1 MRPRTGTR
9 RHFLVSAAG
18 LTSLATFTACSPT
31 YDWREVRSEAG
42 RYSVLFPKKPGLET
56 RTLPLLGTQ
65 IELTW
70 QSTQIQDTLFA
81 VGHAAYPSGLAG
93 TAGSRAQ
100 TLALFEQAWLRNF
113 NASVQQA
120 TPIKLGS
127 RYFGPAPEFA
137 KALRASGQVQGK
149 PVQLRLHL
157 FGFEQRLLVLMVF
170 GKELPLEATDTF
182 MASLHPD

>member
-1 MRPRTGTR
+1 MRLRTR
-9 RHFLVSAAG
+9 RHFVVTTAG
-18 LTSLATFTACSPT
+18 LMSLATLTACSPT

-56 RTLPLLGTQ
+56 RTLPLLGTE

-70 QSTQIQDTLFA
+70 QSTQIEDTLFA
-81 VGHAAYPSGLAG
+81 VGYAPYPTALAA

-120 TPIKLGS
+120 GTVSLGS
-127 RYFGPAPEFA
+127 RYFGAPPEFA

-149 PVQLRLHL
+149 PVELRLHL

-170 GKELPLEATDTF
+170 GKELPVEATDTF
-182 MASLHPD
+182 LTSLHPD

>member
-1 MRPRTGTR
+1 MKPRTGTR
-9 RHFLVSAAG
+9 RHFLVATAG
-18 LTSLATFTACSPT
+18 LMSLTSLSACSPT

-65 IELTW
+65 IELSW
-70 QSTQIQDTLFA
+70 QSTQIEDTLFA
-81 VGHAAYPSGLAG
+81 VGHAAYPAALAA
-93 TAGSRAQ
+93 TPGSRAQ

-120 TPIKLGS
+120 GTVSLGG
-127 RYFGPAPEFA
+127 RYFGAPPEFA

-157 FGFEQRLLVLMVF
+157 LGFEQRLLVLMVF
-170 GKELPLEATDTF
+170 GSELPAEESDTF
-182 MASLHPD
+182 LTSLRPD